1 MDSFLSD
8 VEGIF
13 SGFPVEAILRAVVV
27 LLIAIVIQFL
37 GTRSIRRFARAFAT
51 RKPTART
58 SQLRGASDDEMA
70 HKLMDDRQEQRA
82 HALGSLAHSALV
94 LFVWGVALVTILA
107 IFGINVAP
115 LLASAAVVTAVVGF
129 GAQQFIADYLAGIAM
144 IFEDQLGIGDTV
156 NLGGTVLGEVEET
169 ALRYTRVRD
178 YWGTVWYVRN
188 GTISFVQNMS
198 QGWYYSLVE
207 IPVPYDADLEHVQEV
222 INAAGQEME
231 KDPDCNSMLLGAPYF
246 SAVESVTGTSV
257 VVRINTKIVPDGNQ
271 WYVSRL
277 IRQRMKG
284 ALDSAGI
291 HIPLDGIQVR
301 TAPVAAEVQQKPGH
315 GPVAGAPAPG
325 ASTPA
330 PGANHGDQRPPEQP
344 AP

>member
-8 VEGIF
+8 VGDIF
-13 SGFPVEAILRAVVV
+13 SGFPVEAILRSIVVI
-27 LLIAIVIQFL
+27 LIAAVIQFL
-37 GTRSIRRFARAFAT
+37 GSRSIRRFARAFAK
-51 RKPTART
+51 RKPTARP
-58 SQLRGASDDEMA
+58 SQLRGASDDVMA
-70 HKLMDDRQEQRA
+70 HTLMDDRQEQRA

-94 LFVWGVALVTILA
+94 LFVWGVAVITILS

-188 GTISFVQNMS
+188 GTINFVQNMS

-207 IPVPYDADLEHVQEV
+207 IPVPYDADLEKVQQV
-222 INAAGQEME
+222 INAAGKDME
-231 KDPDCNSMLLGAPYF
+231 ADPDCNSMLLGAPYF

-271 WYVSRL
+271 WYVGRL
-277 IRQRMKG
+277 IRQRMKE
-284 ALDSAGI
+284 ALDAAGF

-301 TAPVAAEVQQKPGH
+301 TAPVAAEVQQRPGQP
-315 GPVAGAPAPG
+315 GPAPAAPPHHG
-325 ASTPA
+325 A
-330 PGANHGDQRPPEQP
+330 QRPPEQP

>member
-1 MDSFLSD
+1 MDSVLKD
-8 VEGIF
+8 LEGIF
-13 SGFPVEAILRAVVV
+13 SGFPIEGILRAIVVV
-27 LLIAIVIQFL
+27 LIAVVIQLL
-37 GTRSIRRFARAFAT
+37 GSRSIRRFAKAFAK

-70 HKLMDDRQEQRA
+70 HTLMDDRQEQRA

-94 LFVWGVALVTILA
+94 LFVWGVAVITILS

-115 LLASAAVVTAVVGF
+115 LLASAAVVTAVIGF

-207 IPVPYDADLEHVQEV
+207 IPVPYDADLEKVQQV
-222 INAAGQEME
+222 INDAGKDME
-231 KDPDCNSMLLGAPYF
+231 QDPDCNSMLLGAPYF
-246 SAVESVTGTSV
+246 SGLEGVTATSAI
-257 VVRINTKIVPDGNQ
+257 VRINTKIVPDGNQ
-271 WYVSRL
+271 WYVSRI

-284 ALDSAGI
+284 ALDDAGI

-301 TAPVAAEVQQKPGH
+301 TAPVAAEVQQKPGQPTPP
-315 GPVAGAPAPG
+315 GATAPA
-325 ASTPA
+325 AR
-330 PGANHGDQRPPEQP
+330 HGDQKPPEQP